1 MLQYFRVLR
10 DLGRVLADK
19 NKMSQ
24 TTVTFSDCSGQQYF
38 VRLAW
43 SQAVAGYVD
52 LTVSSPVPSALLAHA
67 HRPYLFADTV
77 NKATGNGFRLEQD
90 HESNHNFVSTISLA
104 VTDWRKVLKQIVVFS
119 EIHVYYAGAAELAA

>member
-19 NKMSQ
+19 NEISQ

-52 LTVSSPVPSALLAHA
+52 LTVSSLVPSALLAHA

-77 NKATGNGFRLEQD
+77 NKATGNGFCLEQD
-90 HESNHNFVSTISLA
+90 HESNHYFVSSMSLA
-104 VTDWRKVLKQIVVFS
+104 VTDCRKVLKQIVVFS
-119 EIHVYYAGAAELAA
+119 EVHVYYAGAADLAA